1 MYLLRS
7 QTEIVQLE
15 AASFSLQ
22 FELFTNLYKREMIK

>member
-7 QTEIVQLE
+7 QTKIELD